1 MKKPCAIFLL
11 LFALLAMSNLFLIE
25 EEDSAQALRCEMF
38 QMWADSNGQYGWP
51 EESNPTAAKQCNQ
64 SEVTSK

>member
-1 MKKPCAIFLL
+1 MANQYAVLWLL
-11 LFALLAMSNLFLIE
+11 AGLLAMSTLFLAE

-51 EESNPTAAKQCNQ
+51 EESNPAAAKQCNQ
-64 SEVTSK
+64 SEATSK